1 MKTAIF
7 SNRSMIVS
15 GASALLAMAAMAF
28 SSAADARG
36 DVSFSVGIGLP
47 GVQIGVDNA
56 YPVYGGYPQ
65 PVYAQPQPV
74 YVQPQPVYVQPATVY
89 VQPQPVFRPRPIYV
103 QPAPVYAVPA
113 PIYYSRPG
121 WDGHR
126 RHGHGRGYERGYD
139 RSDREDD
146 DRGRGGRGYS
156 GNSGYSGY
164 SGYSQPRGYGPV
176 YYQR

>member
-7 SNRSMIVS
+7 SNRSIIVS
-15 GASALLAMAAMAF
+15 GASAVLAMAAMAF

-36 DVSFSVGIGLP
+36 DVSFSIGIGLP

-65 PVYAQPQPV
+65 PVYVEPQPVYVQPRPVYVQPQPVYIQRQPV
-74 YVQPQPVYVQPATVY
+74 YVQPQPVYRA
-89 VQPQPVFRPRPIYV
+89 RPIYV

-113 PIYYSRPG
+113 PVYYGRPYG
-121 WDGHR
+121 WKGQRD
-126 RHGHGRGYERGYD
+126 HGQGRGYNRSYER
-139 RSDREDD
+139 DD
-146 DRGRGGRGYS
+146 DDDDDHYKGRGGRGH
-156 GNSGYSGY
+156 N
-164 SGYSQPRGYGPV
+164 QRGYGQV